1 MSLSHEA
8 FARASEES
16 CGLSER
22 LIRLFG
28 YDHDAISDHYGCTTL
43 YNEEINVG
51 TSDEE
56 ILAIRDRF
64 LLWKESIQAFFA
76 ENGTVLDDR
85 KFRKLLSKN
94 SFGGCMYFLRIPV
107 DIDSSVDK
115 YRDAILEFLEENK
128 A

>member
-16 CGLSER
+16 GGLSER

-28 YDHDAISDHYGCTTL
+28 YDHDAISDHYDCTTL
-43 YNEEINVG
+43 YNEEINIR

-76 ENGTVLDDR
+76 ENGAVLDDR

-94 SFGGCMYFLRIPV
+94 RFGGCMYFLKIPV
-107 DIDSSVDK
+107 DIDGGVDK
-115 YRDAILEFLEENK
+115 YRDAILEFLKKETV
-128 A
+128 